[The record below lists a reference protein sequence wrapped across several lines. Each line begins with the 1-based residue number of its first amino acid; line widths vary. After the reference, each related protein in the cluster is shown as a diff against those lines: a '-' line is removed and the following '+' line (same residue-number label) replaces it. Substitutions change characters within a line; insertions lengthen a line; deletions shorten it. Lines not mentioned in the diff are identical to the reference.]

1 MPGYESCEE
10 IGFVGRLGIFEF
22 LEMNEP
28 IRELI
33 RARAS
38 TQAVAEAA
46 AANGMQTMFMDGLQK
61 CVAGVTTLEEVCG
74 VTSDEW

>member
-1 MPGYESCEE
+1 MTE
-10 IGFVGRLGIFEF
+10 R
-22 LEMNEP
+22 

-38 TQAVAEAA
+38 TQSVAQAA
-46 AANGMQTMFMDGLQK
+46 AENGMHTMFADGLLK